1 MQFALSC
8 SLTANKQSRM
18 TQTFCER
25 FVASAN
31 ARLASRAMT
40 VLGQQGAENTT
51 FGEMLAQIRSLAY
64 RLTQEQIA
72 RGARVATTGESH
84 PPGAM
89 RYLGIIYRAAVPVPL
104 DPAAPAET
112 LATFL
117 ADSE

>member
-64 RLTQEQIA
+64 RLTQKQTA
-72 RGARVATTGESH
+72 RAAPVAIIGENH
-84 PPGAM
+84 PHWAM
-89 RYLGIIYRAAVPVPL
+89 AYLGIIYRGAVAVPL
-104 DPAAPAET
+104 DPAAPA
-112 LATFL
+112 
-117 ADSE
+117 